1 MGRPAY
7 TSTPACAALFPG
19 PARPGPAQRQRLLEI
34 RDNLVARISK
44 ARREAWLGEVEG
56 LEVSL
61 AGAND
66 KLAQLERLSAQ
77 PIEESVAAN
86 R

>member
-1 MGRPAY
+1 VR
-7 TSTPACAALFPG
+7 CALLW
-19 PARPGPAQRQRLLEI
+19 PGPAQRQRLLEI